1 MILHGDIIFEEY
13 STDNYCFNNTQN
25 LEFGSGEFG
34 SGSLYNQIPRD
45 DDEPY
50 VRTRISVISLQ
61 GGTVVWAVGHLHAG
75 GVNTTLRIN
84 VEVVCNAGAVYGTV
98 GGEGGPNTRN
108 ERNHLTRIE
117 PCLEIEFTGV
127 CFDAGNFFT
136 TESFY
141 CGVAN
146 DGRFVRHGAAGKHKK
161 ATSMV
166 FVGVVFEG
174 DAEYLTK
181 SRMYL
186 NLWNDLVHVADLF

>member
-13 STDNYCFNNTQN
+13 STDNYRFNNTQN

-98 GGEGGPNTRN
+98 GGEGGPNARN
-108 ERNHLTRIE
+108 EWNHLTRIE
-117 PCLEIEFTGV
+117 PCLDIDSAGV
-127 CFDAGNFFT
+127 RFDASNFFT
-136 TESFY
+136 TESF
-141 CGVAN
+141 
-146 DGRFVRHGAAGKHKK
+146 
-161 ATSMV
+161 
-166 FVGVVFEG
+166 
-174 DAEYLTK
+174 
-181 SRMYL
+181 
-186 NLWNDLVHVADLF
+186 